1 MCKNKNNKIQNQ
13 NNFIDLEQRY
23 IELLRVHNQLMGQSD
38 EICPDCMYTQL
49 LSNTSQSIDLLDDLK
64 NEIDNDQLSSE
75 SESEIISDCTIM
87 DEITNSNKK
96 KKNKIIITFE

>member
-1 MCKNKNNKIQNQ
+1 MCKQNNKIQNQ
-13 NNFIDLEQRY
+13 NNYVDLEQRY

-64 NEIDNDQLSSE
+64 NEIDNESESE
-75 SESEIISDCTIM
+75 SESEIIADCKLM
-87 DEITNSNKK
+87 DEITKNKK
-96 KKNKIIITFE
+96 NKNKNKIIITFE